1 HLWRDARPRRSRH
14 PDLLRGLPPQ
24 PFACDRRR
32 PWSDDVQLFDIRG
45 RFTCTGPRRT
55 GGRRAARFQ
64 LEHKPGWCVGLPVRL
79 GRCTMSWSP
88 GRVPYGADQTVYIVV
103 DTFGAAGASSRE
115 MEIERADLEAVISD
129 LLTGQFNAPVRIVAF
144 NTLEHWAED

>member
-1 HLWRDARPRRSRH
+1 
-14 PDLLRGLPPQ
+14 
-24 PFACDRRR
+24 
-32 PWSDDVQLFDIRG
+32 
-45 RFTCTGPRRT
+45 
-55 GGRRAARFQ
+55 
-64 LEHKPGWCVGLPVRL
+64 LPVRL

-144 NTLEHWAED
+144 NTLEHWAEDVSQEIAEGIQTRCDIEGEEVPEHIRDFVEQHMGATRKLALRFS